1 VNCLY
6 ADPLGTAG
14 HRYQLHVATASQ
26 RGMRQNRPLS
36 EIDGGFA
43 CGAGARAS
51 RATGSPRCLFT
62 GLSRLPP
69 CALRAPVYPEGT
81 GKKDTGGSRDTHGTI
96 PVHWWVG
103 MLVRFVCVIRV
114 SVCVR
119 APPGVF
125 LPVHGHGRS
134 GASFDFS
141 KFCANFCAAPTPRL

>member
-1 VNCLY
+1 MNCLY

-14 HRYQLHVATASQ
+14 HRYQLHVASASQ

-69 CALRAPVYPEGT
+69 CALRAPVYP
-81 GKKDTGGSRDTHGTI
+81 
-96 PVHWWVG
+96 
-103 MLVRFVCVIRV
+103 VCVPCV
-114 SVCVR
+114 SR
-119 APPGVF
+119 LPPVSF
-125 LPVHGHGRS
+125 LPVPGTGTLVGWDACEVRLCDSCVRS
-134 GASFDFS
+134 PCVSGLSPVSFYRYMDTDDLF
-141 KFCANFCAAPTPRL
+141 TG